1 MAENSG
7 GGVATLGWSFEN
19 LITVTLMVIITFAV
33 AGFLYRG
40 FRALTAAKAPPPKPE
55 GETGALS

>member
-40 FRALTAAKAPPPKPE
+40 FRALTASRAPAPKPD
-55 GETGALS
+55 GEVGALS